1 MKREYE
7 LTIGGRFFKIGTG
20 EIAKL
25 ADSSVSVQYGDSLV
39 LVSVCRSEEPLEDVD
54 ITPLM
59 VEYREKTYAAGKIPG
74 GFFKR
79 EGKPSEKEVL
89 TARMIDRPIRPLIP
103 EDFTYDIQ
111 ITAFALS
118 SDLENDTDI
127 LAVNG
132 ASLAMCLSDI
142 PFDGPI
148 GAVRIGYVNGEYIVN
163 PTFSQL
169 EESELDLV
177 CVTTVNNKLL
187 MLEGM
192 ASQLG
197 EDIICG
203 AVELGMKEATDLID
217 LQLKIARELGK
228 VKISYTPKQIEP
240 ELVEKL
246 TKEYKHII
254 YKIIQIEDK
263 EERKERRRMLEEEA
277 YLFLGSPEEDG
288 IKGGIKEVFEGM
300 GKEAFRHLVLEEG
313 RRPDGRGFRDI
324 REINCKISVLP
335 RTHGSALFTRGQTQ
349 ALVVTTLGSVED
361 EQLIDALEGDTYKKF
376 ILHYNFPPFSVGEVK
391 PIRGVSRR
399 EIGHGALAEKALS
412 YVIPNE
418 TLFPYTIRV
427 VSDILESNGSS
438 SMATVCGASLSL
450 MDAGVPIKAPV
461 AGIAIGL
468 VSDEKK
474 HCLLSDIQ
482 GMEDHYGE
490 MDLKV
495 AGTRDGITAIQ
506 MDLKIK
512 GITFNMLKEGM
523 DMARSARLEVLD
535 IMSRVIDKPKKE
547 LSPYAPRIRILQIP
561 VEKIGEV
568 IGPGGKMIRKII
580 NDTGVDIDI
589 KDDGRVFIS
598 STNSDGVKK
607 AVDIIESLTEDVE
620 VGKIYKGRVVRIAE
634 FGAFIEIPP
643 GKEGLCHIS
652 QLDVNRVG
660 RVEDIVKVGDEVM
673 VKLME
678 IDDHGRLNLSRKQAL
693 VEMGVVKKPEQ
704 DDHDRGRRKYQYK
717 SNRTQY

>member
-1 MKREYE
+1 MKKEYE
-7 LTIGGRFFKIGTG
+7 LEIGGRGFKIGTG
-20 EIAKL
+20 ELAKL
-25 ADSSVSVQYGDSLV
+25 ADSSVTVQYGDSLV
-39 LVSVCRSEEPLEDVD
+39 IVSVCRSEEPLEDID

-79 EGKPSEKEVL
+79 EGRPSEKEML
-89 TARMIDRPIRPLIP
+89 TSRMIDRPIRPLIP
-103 EDFTYDIQ
+103 EDFNYDIQ

-142 PFDGPI
+142 PFDGPV
-148 GAVRIGYVNGEYIVN
+148 GAVRIGNINGEYVIN

-169 EESELDLV
+169 GESTLDLV
-177 CVTTVNNKLL
+177 IVSKDGRII
-187 MLEGM
+187 MLEGRT
-192 ASQLG
+192 SQVS
-197 EDIICG
+197 EEIING
-203 AVELGMKEATDLID
+203 AIEIGMREAQRITE
-217 LQLKIARELGK
+217 LQLKIKGELGK
-228 VKISYTPKQIEP
+228 EKMTYTPEVIDPTLK
-240 ELVEKL
+240 EKITSSYYQSVSKL
-246 TKEYKHII
+246 
-254 YKIIQIEDK
+254 IQLEDK
-263 EERKERRRMLEEEA
+263 EERRKKREE
-277 YLFLGSPEEDG
+277 L
-288 IKGGIKEVFEGM
+288 IKEALEGFM
-300 GKEAFRHLVLEEG
+300 TDEDEKIEGDVKRIFIEMEKEAFRHLVLAEG
-313 RRPDGRGFRDI
+313 RRPDGRDFSQI
-324 REINCKISVLP
+324 RPVDCKVGVLP

-349 ALVVTTLGSVED
+349 ALVVSTLGSVED

-391 PIRGVSRR
+391 PVRGVSRR
-399 EIGHGALAEKALS
+399 EIGHGALAERAIS
-412 YVIPNE
+412 AVIPDE
-418 TLFPYTIRV
+418 TVFPYTIRV

-450 MDAGVPIKAPV
+450 MDAGVPIKASV

-468 VSDEKK
+468 VSDEKTYR
-474 HCLLSDIQ
+474 LLTDIQ

-495 AGTRDGITAIQ
+495 AGTKDGITAIQ

-512 GITFNMLKEGM
+512 GITPDMLREGIE
-523 DMARSARLEVLD
+523 MARDARLRVLD
-535 IMSRVIDKPKKE
+535 IMNRVLPEPKKE
-547 LSPYAPRIRILQIP
+547 LSPYAPRIKILQIP

-580 NDTGVDIDI
+580 SDTGVDIDI

-598 STNSDGVKK
+598 STNPEWVQK
-607 AVDIIESLTEDVE
+607 AVDTIESLTAEVE
-620 VGKIYKGRVVRIAE
+620 VDKIYKGRVTRVVD
-634 FGAFIEIPP
+634 FGAFIEILP

-652 QLDVNRVG
+652 QLDVNRVNK
-660 RVEDIVKVGDEVM
+660 VEDVVRVGDEVI
-673 VKLME
+673 VKLTD

-693 VEMGVVKKPEQ
+693 IEMGVVRKPETNNN
-704 DDHDRGRRKYQYK
+704 DERDRRKYNHK
-717 SNRTQY
+717 PDRKRH

>member
-1 MKREYE
+1 MKKEYE
-7 LTIGGRFFKIGTG
+7 LEIGGRGFKIGTG
-20 EIAKL
+20 ELAKL
-25 ADSSVSVQYGDSLV
+25 ADSSVTVQYGDSLV
-39 LVSVCRSEEPLEDVD
+39 IVSVCRSEEPLEDID

-79 EGKPSEKEVL
+79 EGRPSEKEML
-89 TARMIDRPIRPLIP
+89 TSRMIDRPIRPLIP
-103 EDFTYDIQ
+103 EDFNYDIQ

-142 PFDGPI
+142 PFDGPV
-148 GAVRIGYVNGEYIVN
+148 GAVRIGNINGEYVIN

-169 EESELDLV
+169 GESTIDLV
-177 CVTTVNNKLL
+177 IVSKDGRII
-187 MLEGM
+187 MLEGRT
-192 ASQLG
+192 SQVSEEILN
-197 EDIICG
+197 G
-203 AVELGMKEATDLID
+203 AIEIGMREAQRITE
-217 LQLKIARELGK
+217 LQLKIKGELGK
-228 VKISYTPKQIEP
+228 EKMTYTPEVIDPTLK
-240 ELVEKL
+240 EKITSSYYQSVSKL
-246 TKEYKHII
+246 
-254 YKIIQIEDK
+254 IQLEDK
-263 EERKERRRMLEEEA
+263 EERRKKREE
-277 YLFLGSPEEDG
+277 L
-288 IKGGIKEVFEGM
+288 IKEALECFMTDEDEKIEGDVKRIFIEM
-300 GKEAFRHLVLEEG
+300 EKEAFRHLVLAEG
-313 RRPDGRGFRDI
+313 RRPDGRDFSQI
-324 REINCKISVLP
+324 RPVDCKVGVLP

-349 ALVVTTLGSVED
+349 ALVVSTLGSVED

-391 PIRGVSRR
+391 PVRGVSRR
-399 EIGHGALAEKALS
+399 EIGHGALAERAIS
-412 YVIPNE
+412 AVIPDE
-418 TLFPYTIRV
+418 TVFPYTIRV

-450 MDAGVPIKAPV
+450 MDAGVPIKASV

-468 VSDEKK
+468 VSDEKTYR
-474 HCLLSDIQ
+474 LLTDIQ

-495 AGTRDGITAIQ
+495 AGTKDGITAIQ

-512 GITFNMLKEGM
+512 GITPDMLREGIE
-523 DMARSARLEVLD
+523 MARDARLRVLD
-535 IMSRVIDKPKKE
+535 IMNRVLPEPKKE
-547 LSPYAPRIRILQIP
+547 LSPYAPRIKILQIP

-580 NDTGVDIDI
+580 SDTGVDIDI

-598 STNSDGVKK
+598 STNPEWVQK
-607 AVDIIESLTEDVE
+607 AVDTIESLTAEVE
-620 VGKIYKGRVVRIAE
+620 VDKIYKGRVTRVVD
-634 FGAFIEIPP
+634 FGAFIEILP

-652 QLDVNRVG
+652 QLDVNRVNK
-660 RVEDIVKVGDEVM
+660 VEDVVRVGDEVI
-673 VKLME
+673 VKLTD

-693 VEMGVVKKPEQ
+693 IEMGVVRKPETNNN
-704 DDHDRGRRKYQYK
+704 DERDRRKYNHK
-717 SNRTQY
+717 PDRKRH

>member
-1 MKREYE
+1 MKNEYE
-7 LTIGGRFFKIGTG
+7 LEIGGRVFRFGTG
-20 EIAKL
+20 ELAKL
-25 ADSSVSVQYGDSLV
+25 ADSSVTVQYGDSLV
-39 LVSVCRSEEPLEDVD
+39 IVSVCRSEEPLEDTD

-79 EGKPSEKEVL
+79 EGRPSEKEML
-89 TARMIDRPIRPLIP
+89 TSRMIDRPIRPLIA
-103 EDFTYDIQ
+103 EDFNYDIQ

-148 GAVRIGYVNGEYIVN
+148 GAVRIGYINNEFIIN
-163 PTFSQL
+163 PTFAQL
-169 EESELDLV
+169 EESALDLV
-177 CVTTVNNKLL
+177 VVSKDDKVI
-187 MLEGM
+187 MLEGGS
-192 ASQLG
+192 SQVN
-197 EDIICG
+197 EDIINR
-203 AVELGMKEATDLID
+203 AIEVGMKEAQRLAE
-217 LQLKIARELGK
+217 LQLKIKGELGK
-228 VKISYTPKQIEP
+228 TKMTYTPLEVDPTLKEKITSTYYQKLSDLIQLEDKDERKQKRD
-240 ELVEKL
+240 ELVKEAVEGLKTDEEK
-246 TKEYKHII
+246 
-254 YKIIQIEDK
+254 KIEGDI
-263 EERKERRRMLEEEA
+263 RKIFDEME
-277 YLFLGSPEEDG
+277 
-288 IKGGIKEVFEGM
+288 
-300 GKEAFRHLVLEEG
+300 KEAFRHLVLEEG
-313 RRPDGRGFRDI
+313 HRPDGRDFKDI
-324 REINCKISVLP
+324 RPIDCKIGVLP
-335 RTHGSALFTRGQTQ
+335 RTHGSAIFTRGQTQ
-349 ALVVTTLGSVED
+349 ALVVSTLGSVDD
-361 EQLIDALEGDTYKKF
+361 EQLIDSLEGDTYKKF

-399 EIGHGALAEKALS
+399 EIGHGALAEKAIS
-412 YVIPNE
+412 AVIPDEN
-418 TLFPYTIRV
+418 LFPYTIRV

-450 MDAGVPIKAPV
+450 MDAGIPVKASV

-468 VSDEKK
+468 VSNENTY
-474 HCLLSDIQ
+474 CLLTDIQ

-512 GITFNMLKEGM
+512 GITPDMLKEGM
-523 DMARSARLEVLD
+523 EMARGARLRVLD
-535 IMSRVIDKPKKE
+535 IMSGVLSEPKKE
-547 LSPYAPRIRILQIP
+547 LSPYAPRIKILQIP
-561 VEKIGEV
+561 TDKIGEV

-580 NDTGVDIDI
+580 SETGVDIDI

-598 STNSDGVKK
+598 STDTEGVKK
-607 AVDIIESLTEDVE
+607 AVDIIESLTAEVE
-620 VGKIYKGRVVRIAE
+620 VGKIYKGKVMRVMD
-634 FGAFIEIPP
+634 FGAFIEILP

-660 RVEDIVKVGDEVM
+660 KVEDVVKVGDEVI
-673 VKLME
+673 VKLTE

-693 VEMGVVKKPEQ
+693 IEMGIVKKPETDNN
-704 DDHDRGRRKYQYK
+704 DDRDRRKHQNK
-717 SNRTQY
+717 QNRPRY